1 MSMKVLVVGRY
12 GGEHA
17 LAWKLHQSAKV
28 SKIYIA
34 PGNAGTV
41 TIGENIPITSAEDII
56 SWLKINKVDLVLIG
70 SASYLADGLADK
82 IQQLKLPVFGPTKA
96 AAQIEWSKSF
106 AKKFMREEGIPTA
119 AFEIFSDIG
128 QARQYV
134 KNKRFPLVI
143 KADGLAFGLG
153 TVIVKNL
160 EEAELALYDLM
171 VKKIFGRAGEI
182 VIIEEFLEGE
192 EISVHAFCDGENAEL
207 FPASQ
212 DHKRLLDGDKG
223 PNTGGLGVIAPVPGL
238 SDKLLTEIRGQVILP
253 IMKELKKLGKPFL
266 GVMYPGIMITKNGWR
281 VLEVNVRFG
290 DPEAQCYMR
299 LLKTDLYEIIVA
311 CIGGKLD
318 KVKIEWESGSACCV
332 VLAAAGYPSENYKIG
347 VPVFGLERLTK
358 NNHTLLFYSN
368 IKRNN
373 NQLVTSGPR
382 VISVSSTG
390 LTLKEAINRAYQ
402 GIDKIHFDG
411 MYYRKDI
418 GEKAL
423 LRLKPI

>member
-1 MSMKVLVVGRY
+1 MKILIVGCK
-12 GGEHA
+12 GSEHA
-17 LAWKLHQSAKV
+17 LAWKLRQSARV

-34 PGNAGTV
+34 PGNAGTA
-41 TIGENIPITSAEDII
+41 TLGENLPITKTAEIVD
-56 SWLKINKVDLVLIG
+56 WLKVNSVDLVLTG
-70 SASYLADGLADK
+70 TVSYLKDGLADEIEK
-82 IQQLKLPVFGPTKA
+82 LKVPFFGPTKA

-106 AKKFMREEGIPTA
+106 AKKFMQREGIPTA
-119 AFEIFSDIG
+119 AFEIFSDIER
-128 QARQYV
+128 AREYV
-134 KNKRFPLVI
+134 KNQRFPLVI
-143 KADGLAFGLG
+143 KADGLADGLG
-153 TVIVKNL
+153 TIIAKNL
-160 EEAELALYDLM
+160 QEAELVLHNLM
-171 VKKIFGRAGEI
+171 VKKIFGRAGE
-182 VIIEEFLEGE
+182 VVVIEEFLEGR
-192 EISVHAFCDGENAEL
+192 EISVHVFCDGDDAEL
-207 FPASQ
+207 FPVSR
-212 DHKRLLDGDKG
+212 DYKRLLDGDKG

-311 CIGGKLD
+311 CIGGKLV

-390 LTLKEAINRAYQ
+390 LTLKEAVSRAYQ

-423 LRLKPI
+423 LRLKQI